1 MQTTQE
7 TRFLLWWVSIAT
19 EGQRKKDLMWRGH
32 SSVRAKQC
40 KVKGT
45 IKANSKEGA
54 VE

>member
-19 EGQRKKDLMWRGH
+19 EGQRRKDLTWRGH
-32 SSVRAKQC
+32 SSARAKQC

-45 IKANSKEGA
+45 TKANSKEGA